1 MTIEMPGHE
10 PEVIPHA
17 ERPEQ
22 IALVLHEKDTLA
34 NLATVIAKRKELEQL
49 EEVLKKKLTDRF
61 QQFGV
66 EKIKTESGT
75 FTLTAGRSSKVW
87 QSDYIQS
94 LEDTLATAKE
104 KAVEGVEYTVKAGT
118 PSILFTPSK

>member
-1 MTIEMPGHE
+1 MTIEMPGQE
-10 PEVIPHA
+10 PEIIPHA
-17 ERPEQ
+17 DRPEQ
-22 IALVLHEKDTLA
+22 LALVEDAKDILA
-34 NLATVIAKRKELEQL
+34 NLAVVTAQRKGLEQL
-49 EEVLKKKLTDRF
+49 EDALKKELTAKF
-61 QQFGV
+61 QAFGV